1 MAGRLSMLA
10 SRPPIFA
17 NGVPAP
23 LVTPLVMSNSLSKSL
38 DATRVQDVT
47 LVGNSLSDG
56 IALTAAAVDVMLNDS
71 LEVRKKILGLGREVK
86 RMEMN

>member
-1 MAGRLSMLA
+1 MG
-10 SRPPIFA
+10 
-17 NGVPAP
+17 
-23 LVTPLVMSNSLSKSL
+23 LSKSL

>member
-1 MAGRLSMLA
+1 MG
-10 SRPPIFA
+10 
-17 NGVPAP
+17 
-23 LVTPLVMSNSLSKSL
+23 LSKSL

-56 IALTAAAVDVMLNDS
+56 IALTAAVVDVMLNDS

>member
-1 MAGRLSMLA
+1 MLA
-10 SRPPIFA
+10 GQPPIFA

-23 LVTPLVMSNSLSKSL
+23 LVTPLVVSNALSKSL
-38 DATRVQDVT
+38 DATQVQDVT
-47 LVGNSLSDG
+47 LAGNSLSGG
-56 IALTAAAVDVMLNDS
+56 IALMVAAVDVMLNDS